1 MSIKHD
7 NIVPS
12 VWPESQDA
20 TGFPAARTGVSV
32 RYPTEGVSQARLL
45 GAISTSLDVVT
56 GTNLASRPIE
66 ITRNLVNEQYAPITL
81 PPPPQYQVPGN
92 ANSTDYECRFES
104 GSAREK
110 SQNLYTTPV
119 TTSPAV
125 QVVIL
130 NVYASNST
138 FPLGYNPKEP
148 VTELLANTDFYV
160 NLRIRPSVSLAGF
173 DPTVFRLT
181 STINGTVYGGTNG
194 EWAAGS
200 GASNWRGLV
209 YRIPG
214 SYLGATGTATLTFSA
229 GQPTVNSV
237 FGEAS
242 TTVNVIPGVTTVTGD
257 VTQTG
262 WYTGIITGNID
273 IVYQGQPLQLVVS
286 GPPSTAY
293 TYKLPW
299 ATGSSTTDVNGQDT
313 VAGTALEAGTFEFT
327 VTFAGIA
334 PFTKPFQVLNGATD
348 FGGDGGGFSAD
359 ADADATSST
368 SSDDGAAEGGNAAAD
383 AAAAAADAAAADG
396 PGGDGDGGDG
406 DGSGDG
412 ASSE

>member
-1 MSIKHD
+1 
-7 NIVPS
+7 
-12 VWPESQDA
+12 
-20 TGFPAARTGVSV
+20 
-32 RYPTEGVSQARLL
+32 
-45 GAISTSLDVVT
+45 
-56 GTNLASRPIE
+56 
-66 ITRNLVNEQYAPITL
+66 
-81 PPPPQYQVPGN
+81 
-92 ANSTDYECRFES
+92 
-104 GSAREK
+104 
-110 SQNLYTTPV
+110 
-119 TTSPAV
+119 
-125 QVVIL
+125 
-130 NVYASNST
+130 
-138 FPLGYNPKEP
+138 
-148 VTELLANTDFYV
+148 
-160 NLRIRPSVSLAGF
+160 
-173 DPTVFRLT
+173 
-181 STINGTVYGGTNG
+181 
-194 EWAAGS
+194 
-200 GASNWRGLV
+200 
-209 YRIPG
+209 
-214 SYLGATGTATLTFSA
+214 
-229 GQPTVNSV
+229 VNSV

-383 AAAAAADAAAADG
+383 AAAAAAAADAAAADG